1 MEVTTL
7 PKPLVQRVLQGLAK
21 GAGRNTHERHGGPE
35 KMIAEA
41 DGAGIGGSLPV
52 RFDERE
58 VETEQGRS
66 REAPP
71 GTRKSRTDRAA

>member
-7 PKPLVQRVLQGLAK
+7 PKALVQRVLQGLAK
-21 GAGRNTHERHGGPE
+21 GAGELH
-35 KMIAEA
+35 
-41 DGAGIGGSLPV
+41 V

-58 VETEQGRS
+58 VETEQGRA

-71 GTRKSRTDRAA
+71 RHTKEPDG